1 MIKYKLMYL
10 ITVDNGSVKI
20 DYQLLIDR
28 PLIII

>member
-1 MIKYKLMYL
+1 MIKYKLMYS

-20 DYQLLIDR
+20 DYQLLIMG

>member
-1 MIKYKLMYL
+1 MYS

-20 DYQLLIDR
+20 DYQLLIVG